1 MTSRLVAA
9 AAAVAVTLLA
19 AGCSSTVAGVAE
31 PGADAASAATVGG
44 ERVSATLESML
55 LTPEDFPAPYQAL
68 VLTGPAIEQAA
79 PDLDGIPAGAKVDP
93 AGCKPPAQ
101 AFGPDATAMIVGT
114 DNAARTTI
122 SVELTRVD
130 APLSSREDEIRQCP
144 NVATTKD
151 GVTATVS
158 TTVLPAPPL
167 NADGTMAL
175 RQTVTSGGD
184 DAQVRQSML
193 RLVGQ
198 VGDVR
203 ISATHM
209 TFGAGK
215 PDSATLDQVFTEAV
229 GRVNAAA
236 N

>member
-9 AAAVAVTLLA
+9 AAAVAAALLA
-19 AGCSSTVAGVAE
+19 AGCSSTVSGVAE
-31 PGADAASAATVGG
+31 PGTGVAGAEPGMETIP
-44 ERVSATLESML
+44 ATLESML
-55 LTPEDFPAPYQAL
+55 LTPADFPTSYQAL
-68 VLTGPAIEQAA
+68 VLSGPAVEQAA
-79 PDLDGIPAGAKVDP
+79 GDLDGIPAGAKVDP

-114 DNAARTTI
+114 DNAARATI
-122 SVELTRVD
+122 SVELVRVD
-130 APLSSREDEIRQCP
+130 EPLSVRENEIRQCTD
-144 NVATTKD
+144 VTTTKD
-151 GVTATVS
+151 GVTASVA

-167 NADGTMAL
+167 NADDTMAL

-193 RLVGQ
+193 RLFGQ

-203 ISATHM
+203 ISATYM